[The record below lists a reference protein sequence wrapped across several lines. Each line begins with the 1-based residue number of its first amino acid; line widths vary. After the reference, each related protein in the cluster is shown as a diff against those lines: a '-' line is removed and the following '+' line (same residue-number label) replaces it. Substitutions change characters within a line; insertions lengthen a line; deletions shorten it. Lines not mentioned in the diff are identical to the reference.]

1 MTRFWPFRPPD
12 NMLLPTLRQMAAID
26 RQAMEVLGLPV
37 LQLMEKAG
45 EGTALAAVR
54 LLGKPVGKKV
64 AVLCGRG
71 NNGGDGLVAAR
82 LLLKQKTKVKVFLLG
97 KKRDLKGAPLA
108 NLKKFT
114 GQTVEWDG
122 GSDAVL
128 KFGPDLVIDALFGT
142 GFTGKLP
149 EKIGELVAIVNQE
162 RIPVLAVDVPSGFDA
177 QTEKPLQE
185 VFRAAATVTFAYP
198 KRSQVFHPGRE
209 FVGRLKLV
217 DIGIPPEAVKEKVEL
232 NLVTPQQI
240 VGWLPQRDPQGH
252 KGTFGRVFL
261 LAGSLGMTGA
271 AVLAA
276 EAVLR
281 SGAGMVFLG
290 TAASLCGM
298 VASQLREAVI
308 KPLPEIR
315 KKLAT
320 ALRALGEVRQY
331 AREADVVAVGPGLG
345 QHFETIELV
354 CRFVGSLDKPLVV
367 DADGLNALAKKPE
380 VLKGR
385 KFPTVLTPHA
395 GELARLLK
403 VSADEILTDRV
414 AAAKKGASEL
424 NSILLLKGAP
434 TVIAAPDGEVWVSPT
449 GNSGMATAGSGD
461 VLTGLL
467 AGLLA
472 QGIQPL
478 TAACAAAFLHG
489 WGGDA
494 AREKLGERGMIAG
507 DILTA
512 LPETFGRLES
522 FPVKGGLGV
531 PADLW

>member
-1 MTRFWPFRPPD
+1 MR
-12 NMLLPTLRQMAAID
+12 LPTLRQMAAID
-26 RQAMEVLGLPV
+26 RQAMEILGIPV

-45 EGTALAAVR
+45 EGTAMAGVE
-54 LLGKPVGKKV
+54 LLGKVSGRRV
-64 AVLCGRG
+64 AILCGNG

-82 LLLKQKTKVKVFLLG
+82 LLAKQKAKVKVFLLG
-97 KKRDLKGAPLA
+97 KKKELKGAPLA

-114 GQTVEWDG
+114 GPIMEWDG
-122 GSDAVL
+122 RADNVL
-128 KFGPDLVIDALFGT
+128 KFGPDLIVDALFGT

-149 EKIGELVAIVNQE
+149 EKIGELVNAVNQK
-162 RIPVLAVDVPSGFDA
+162 RLPVLAVDVPSGFDA
-177 QTEKPLQE
+177 QAERPMQE
-185 VFRAAATVTFAYP
+185 VFRAVATVTFAYP
-198 KRSQVFHPGRE
+198 KQAQVFYPGRE

-232 NLVTPQQI
+232 NLVTPQE
-240 VGWLPQRDPQGH
+240 VLSWLPVRNPEGH

-271 AVLAA
+271 AAMA
-276 EAVLR
+276 SEAVLR

-290 TAASLCGM
+290 TSAGLCETIAA
-298 VASQLREAVI
+298 QLREVVI

-315 KKLAT
+315 KKLAI
-320 ALRALGEVRQY
+320 ALRALGEVRMHAQ
-331 AREADVVAVGPGLG
+331 AADVAAVGPGLG

-354 CRFVGSLDKPLVV
+354 QRFVGTLEKPLVV

-380 VLKGR
+380 VLKER

-403 VSADEILTDRV
+403 VSTEEILADRA
-414 AAAKKGASEL
+414 AAAKRGAKDL

-434 TVIAAPDGEVWVSPT
+434 TLIAAPDGEVWVSPT
-449 GNSGMATAGSGD
+449 GKSGMATAGSGD

-472 QGIQPL
+472 QGMPPFK
-478 TAACAAAFLHG
+478 AACAAAFLHG
-489 WGGDA
+489 WAGDI
-494 AREKLGERGMIAG
+494 ARDRLGERSMLAG
-507 DILTA
+507 DILAA
-512 LPETFGRLES
+512 LPDAFRRLDSVAAKSETG
-522 FPVKGGLGV
+522 FPV
-531 PADLW
+531 DLW